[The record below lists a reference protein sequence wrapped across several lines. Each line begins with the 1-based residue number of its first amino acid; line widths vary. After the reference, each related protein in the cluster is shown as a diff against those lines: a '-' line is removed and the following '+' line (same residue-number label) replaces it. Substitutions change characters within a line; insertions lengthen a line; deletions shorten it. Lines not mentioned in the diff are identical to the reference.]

1 MNFGCAAF
9 GRSALPDNRFA
20 SDQRWLIGLLSAAQR
35 IAHFARI
42 MTIDLN
48 HVPAAGLETLLLIGA
63 VRNIDATING
73 DIVIIPHNNQ
83 LIQL

>member
-48 HVPAAGLETLLLIGA
+48 HVPAAGFKALLLIGA
-63 VRNIDATING
+63 VRNIDRAVNG

-83 LIQL
+83 LI